1 MLKYILAAATALTI
15 VATSAQSA
23 NVVAAGYRN
32 GVEVA
37 KTDLM
42 RMPGIKCQ
50 QAVSAFSAGVE
61 VKMGTYHRVP
71 LSYMRTTAQG
81 VKIYSAITSN
91 GINFI
96 IACTEDGVYL

>member
-1 MLKYILAAATALTI
+1 MLKYIIAAATALT

-23 NVVAAGYRN
+23 NVVAGGYKN

-37 KTDLM
+37 RTEIL

-50 QAVSAFSAGVE
+50 QAVSTFSAGVE
-61 VKMGTYHRVP
+61 VKMGTFHRVP
-71 LSYMRTTAQG
+71 LSYMSTTAQG
-81 VKIYSAITSN
+81 VKLYSAITSN

-96 IACTEDGVYL
+96 IACSEDGVLL